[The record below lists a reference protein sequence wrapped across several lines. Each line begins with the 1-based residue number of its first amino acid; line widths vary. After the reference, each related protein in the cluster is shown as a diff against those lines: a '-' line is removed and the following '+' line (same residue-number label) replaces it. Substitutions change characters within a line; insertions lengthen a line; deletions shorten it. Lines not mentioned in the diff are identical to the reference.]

1 MTKRSKDYCVLF
13 SPAVM
18 LCPCAH
24 GSLVQ
29 FFLTPAKNQTTTYG
43 WQNTLDHLYASHI
56 WATPPTIPCKKE
68 LKVWNG
74 TAANQHVK
82 TLTQQ
87 IIGSPVDPSLMCQSS
102 EARLR
107 HKIPTLFQIFHS
119 CQNLQLEEGSYRH
132 KSCLELYANNHGLAA
147 LAHAADIPADRA
159 SACLTISDIWQSMHK
174 IEVADPIWQP
184 MVTNSY
190 IFPTDTYDAL
200 AYLEVQNLMIIA
212 QTTSQVSFDIDSL
225 TRGIKCLTDIEAL
238 EANAGIAP
246 NVSAASKCFLHIIHI
261 ILFGKGGPPYGQT
274 PPIGGIL
281 FCDIVKAGAMVLSQR
296 WKGDMP
302 WSAVSAAVFD
312 IHPTTST
319 ELTMATV
326 ALLDMEI

>member
-1 MTKRSKDYCVLF
+1 
-13 SPAVM
+13 
-18 LCPCAH
+18 
-24 GSLVQ
+24 
-29 FFLTPAKNQTTTYG
+29 
-43 WQNTLDHLYASHI
+43 
-56 WATPPTIPCKKE
+56 
-68 LKVWNG
+68 
-74 TAANQHVK
+74 
-82 TLTQQ
+82 
-87 IIGSPVDPSLMCQSS
+87 MCQSS

-238 EANAGIAP
+238 EANVCSLILQDHIASHFQIQAGIAP

-281 FCDIVKAGAMVLSQR
+281 FCDIVKAGAMVSPIT
-296 WKGDMP
+296 W
-302 WSAVSAAVFD
+302 
-312 IHPTTST
+312 
-319 ELTMATV
+319 
-326 ALLDMEI
+326 